1 MSARETT
8 PVAAPAGIGPTGWAP
23 VVALSVFLMVLG
35 GLAYLHPGMFGAAVE
50 PTIAKA
56 GPAWLLLGL
65 VPFAVALLFWFR
77 SDMRFDARYADF
89 AAGKVPGQ
97 RTAMILF
104 LVSEAFFFF
113 GFFWAFI
120 RFGVNPEFAGASTWP
135 PLGIAPEDP
144 WGTPLF
150 ATIILVVSGV
160 FAAAAHNMF
169 LLGRRVEAAV
179 LLGIAVVY
187 GAIFLGLQVR
197 EFLNASFAYTDGSY
211 ASLFFLAVGFHGVH
225 VFIGATLLLIAALRI
240 LGTSFQPRHHFGLE
254 ASIWYW
260 HFVDAVWLLLFLVF
274 YWWPA
279 AQASIDRTLGL

>member
-1 MSARETT
+1 MSAHDAAPR
-8 PVAAPAGIGPTGWAP
+8 PVPAGIGPTGWAP
-23 VVALSVFLMVLG
+23 VVALSVFLTVLG
-35 GLAYLHPGMFGAAVE
+35 GLAYLHPGMFGAEAE
-50 PTIAKA
+50 PAITKA
-56 GPAWLLLGL
+56 GPATLLLGL

-77 SDMRFDARYADF
+77 SDMRFDARYPDF

-120 RFGVNPEFAGASTWP
+120 RFGVNPEFAGSSTWP

-144 WGTPLF
+144 WGMPLF

-160 FAAAAHNMF
+160 FAAAGHNMF
-169 LLGRRVEAAV
+169 LLGRRSDAAV
-179 LLGIAVVY
+179 LLGIAVAY

-197 EFLNASFAYTDGSY
+197 EFLNATFAYTDGSY

-225 VFIGATLLLIAALRI
+225 VFIGATLLLIAMLR
-240 LGTSFQPRHHFGLE
+240 LFGTSYQPRHHFGLE

-274 YWWPA
+274 YWWPVVDG
-279 AQASIDRTLGL
+279 SIERTLGL